1 MRKIL
6 SVLTLSIIFACS
18 SSYLATEEST
28 LEQHEKIS
36 QDLVGPI
43 DKSHLLQEPYLAW
56 YEKNYS
62 SYSPNQNSIDELRKD
77 LNEHQIKGFVGT
89 WCHDSQR
96 ETPRLFKILE
106 KTNYAL
112 NNLTLIALD
121 QSKKTPEQ
129 LEKGS
134 DIQRTPTFIFY
145 KDGIEI
151 GRIVEHPRESLEK
164 DMLKIISGQKYTHSY
179 QDL

>member
-6 SVLTLSIIFACS
+6 SFLTLSIIFACS
-18 SSYLATEEST
+18 SSYLATYKSS
-28 LEQHEKIS
+28 LDQHEKIS
-36 QDLVGPI
+36 HDLVGQI
-43 DKSHLLQEPYLAW
+43 DKSYLLQEPYLTW

-62 SYSPNQNSIDELRKD
+62 SYSPNQNSIDELRKA
-77 LNEHQIKGFVGT
+77 LNEHQIKGFIGT

-106 KTNYAL
+106 KTNYDL
-112 NNLTLIALD
+112 NNLNLIALD
-121 QSKKTPEQ
+121 QSKKTPEL
-129 LEKGS
+129 LEKGF

-145 KDGIEI
+145 KNGIEI

-179 QDL
+179 Q